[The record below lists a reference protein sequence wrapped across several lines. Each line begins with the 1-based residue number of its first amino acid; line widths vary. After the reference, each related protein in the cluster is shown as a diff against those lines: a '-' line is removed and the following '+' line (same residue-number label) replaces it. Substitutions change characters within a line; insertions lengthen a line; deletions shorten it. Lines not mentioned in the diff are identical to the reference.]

1 MDSHFHG
8 NDIKE
13 SGNDPS
19 DRIDS
24 MLIILRFF
32 CIFATLKAPAPLS
45 KFLPE
50 VVSERVMENLMKAKG
65 KMN

>member
-1 MDSHFHG
+1 
-8 NDIKE
+8 
-13 SGNDPS
+13 
-19 DRIDS
+19 